1 MRLTVMNQYEVPAL
15 IADNIPEVRHELAEQ
30 AATGNV
36 NNALTIL
43 TDYTYKMCQAHD
55 LSGIQKC
62 MKLADKIY
70 VKGNSL
76 AQSAVKNVFVHA
88 FSLFRISCNHVEWRL
103 LQAKMP
109 MTLYSLYMQQVMQ
122 SGC

>member
-15 IADNIPEVRHELAEQ
+15 IADHIPEVKHELAEQ

-36 NNALTIL
+36 NNALHIL
-43 TDYTYKMCQAHD
+43 TDYTFKMCKAHD
-55 LSGIQKC
+55 LPGIQKC

-70 VKGNSL
+70 VKGNNL
-76 AQSAVKNVFVHA
+76 VKNAVTNVFVYS
-88 FSLFRISCNHVEWRL
+88 FSMFRMSCNNVEWRL

-109 MTLYSLYMQQVMQ
+109 ITLYSIYMQQVMR

>member
-1 MRLTVMNQYEVPAL
+1 MNQYEVPAL

-36 NNALTIL
+36 NNALHIL
-43 TDYTYKMCQAHD
+43 TDYTFKMCKAHD
-55 LSGIQKC
+55 LPGIQKC

-70 VKGNSL
+70 VKGNNL
-76 AQSAVKNVFVHA
+76 VKNAVTNVFVYS
-88 FSLFRISCNHVEWRL
+88 FSMFRMSCNSIEWRL

-109 MTLYSLYMQQVMQ
+109 ITLYSIYMQQVMK